1 MLQQYLAL
9 VIIFF
14 FISRLFW
21 QKKKK
26 HISANE
32 FAFWLVFWVLSALAI
47 ASLKW
52 LDGLVKGLGFSGNGI
67 DILLYLSVLI
77 LIYLIFRV
85 RLKMERME
93 QDITKLVREISLMSK
108 DK

>member
-9 VIIFF
+9 VIIFL
-14 FISRLFW
+14 FITRLFW

-32 FAFWLVFWVLSALAI
+32 FTFWLVFWVLSALAI

-52 LDGLVKGLGFSGNGI
+52 LDALVKALGFSGKGI
-67 DILLYLSVLI
+67 DVLLYLGVVI
-77 LIYLIFRV
+77 LIYLIFRI
-85 RLKMERME
+85 RLRMERME
-93 QDITKLVREISLMSK
+93 QDITKLVRDISLMNK
-108 DK
+108 GK